1 MTLIFHSCLFILT
14 CPLYWTTETN
24 NTALEYLSG
33 GKPVFVYEDFMVL
46 YKSAGIPNPR
56 LVCGKKKTLLLNL
69 VGWTHFSD
77 QAKSTVRADAKEL
90 VHVTDSRC

>member
-1 MTLIFHSCLFILT
+1 VVESQFLSMKILWYCT
-14 CPLYWTTETN
+14 RV
-24 NTALEYLSG
+24 LEYPTLDLCVG
-33 GKPVFVYEDFMVL
+33 
-46 YKSAGIPNPR
+46 R
-56 LVCGKKKTLLLNL
+56 KKTLLLNL